1 MTALPISAYVVLGLL
16 EERPEATP
24 YQLDQHIQQSIGNFW
39 AFPRSQ
45 LYAEAGR
52 LARRGLI
59 VEHREETGRRRRT
72 LAITDA
78 GRQELRRWLETP
90 TDAATEIHDEGV
102 LRLFFQPL
110 GRDGAAAHRN
120 SAARAVARLAEEQ
133 TEAHR
138 IRLAGYQRQAES
150 DRLPPGT
157 PQRAAL
163 ELGLRFEQMIIDFWR
178 EIRESPTDL
187 LAPSRDAS
195 EAGD

>member
-1 MTALPISAYVVLGLL
+1 MTPLPISAYVVLGLL
-16 EERPEATP
+16 QERTEATP

-59 VEHREETGRRRRT
+59 VERREETGRRRRT
-72 LAITDA
+72 LAITEA
-78 GRQELRRWLETP
+78 GRNELRRWLETP
-90 TDAATEIHDEGV
+90 TDAATEIHDEGL

-110 GRDGAAAHRN
+110 GQDAGSTHRD
-120 SAARAVARLAEEQ
+120 SAVQAIARLAEEQ
-133 TEAHR
+133 TAAHR
-138 IRLAGYQRQAES
+138 MRLAGYRRQADS

-178 EIRESPTDL
+178 EIGESPADL
-187 LAPSRDAS
+187 LAPSRDEP
-195 EAGD
+195 EAGA

>member
-1 MTALPISAYVVLGLL
+1 MPALPISAYVVLGLL
-16 EERPEATP
+16 EERKEATP
-24 YQLDQHIQQSIGNFW
+24 YQLDQQIQQSIGNFW

-78 GRQELRRWLETP
+78 GRDELHRWLETP

-110 GRDGAAAHRN
+110 GQDAASPHRD
-120 SAARAVARLAEEQ
+120 SAAQAIARLAEEQ
-133 TEAHR
+133 TAAHHM
-138 IRLAGYQRQAES
+138 RLAGYRRQAAS

-163 ELGLRFEQMIIDFWR
+163 ELGLRLEQMIIDFWQ
-178 EIRESPTDL
+178 EIRESPADL
-187 LAPSRDAS
+187 LAPSRGAS
-195 EAGD
+195 EDGD